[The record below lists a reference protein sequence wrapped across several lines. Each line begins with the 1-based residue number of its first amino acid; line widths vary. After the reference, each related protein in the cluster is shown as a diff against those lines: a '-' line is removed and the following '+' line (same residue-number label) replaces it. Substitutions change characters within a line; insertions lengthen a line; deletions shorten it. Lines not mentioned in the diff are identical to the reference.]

1 MLPPADPA
9 TGQLPPMFSV
19 ELVCQQ
25 PAYTLQRSQHR
36 VPAGTTIRQFLL
48 AQPQGSAL
56 VAAIDARQL
65 GLARFGRR
73 AWLDDPVQPDDR
85 IEILQPLVAD
95 AKAARFAR
103 VAQARAAK
111 GRAGKA
117 KGTSRRAMPG

>member
-1 MLPPADPA
+1 MPPPADPA
-9 TGQLPPMFSV
+9 TGQVPPPMFSV

-36 VPAGTTIRQFLL
+36 VPAGTTIRQLLL
-48 AQPQGSAL
+48 AQPEGSAL

-85 IEILQPLVAD
+85 IEVLQPLVAD

-111 GRAGKA
+111 GRTG
-117 KGTSRRAMPG
+117 